1 MAKKESTFVN
11 MVSTLLVITAL
22 AAFALASVYN
32 LTKEPIAQAKLAKKI
47 AALNQVLPE
56 FDTVMSKEI
65 EFPEMALVLG
75 FNFAVR
81 DGDTVGIAV
90 ETYTMAGFSGLIKA
104 MVGFKPD
111 GTIIDV
117 VHLEHKETPGLG
129 DKIEKNKSTWSDQF
143 KGKHP
148 ETFNLK
154 VTKDGGEV
162 DAITAATITSRA
174 YSDAINRAFIAL
186 KEQKGESNHE

>member
-1 MAKKESTFVN
+1 
-11 MVSTLLVITAL
+11 MVSTLVVITAV
-22 AAFALASVYN
+22 AAFALAGVYE
-32 LTKEPIAQAKLAKKI
+32 LTKEPIARAKMAKKI

-56 FDTVMSKEI
+56 FDTVISEKI
-65 EFPEMALVLG
+65 SFLGMAMPLE
-75 FNFAVR
+75 FNFAMK
-81 DGDTVGIAV
+81 DGDTIGIAI
-90 ETYTMAGFSGLIKA
+90 ETYTMMGFSGLIKA
-104 MVGFKPD
+104 MVGFEPD

-129 DKIEKNKSTWSDQF
+129 DKIEKKKSNWSDQY

-148 ETFNLK
+148 ETFDLK
-154 VTKDGGEV
+154 VIKDGGEI

-174 YSDAINRAFIAL
+174 YSDAVNRAFIAF

>member
-1 MAKKESTFVN
+1 ML
-11 MVSTLLVITAL
+11 STLLVITAV

-56 FDTVMSKEI
+56 FDTVISKDI
-65 EFPEMALVLG
+65 EFPDMSMPLG
-75 FNFAVR
+75 FNFAVK
-81 DGDTVGIAV
+81 DGDTVGVAI
-90 ETYTMAGFSGLIKA
+90 ETYTMSGFSGLIRA
-104 MVGFKPD
+104 MVGLQPD

-129 DKIEKNKSTWSDQF
+129 DKIEKKKSNWSDQY

-148 ETFNLK
+148 ESFNLK
-154 VTKDGGEV
+154 VTKDGGEI

-174 YSDAINRAFIAL
+174 YSDAVNRAYSAF
-186 KEQKGESNHE
+186 KEQKGESSHE